1 MATGSISTLGIGSG
15 LDLQD
20 MLTQLRE
27 VDQQPIEKK
36 KNSVANLEAQIEE
49 FDSIKSTLLSM
60 RTSALDLS
68 LGSNFLAT
76 ETTATGS
83 AIEVTS
89 NAGAKDMSHSV
100 NVESLASFSSWTS
113 EGMESKSAIITS
125 EDMTFSFK
133 LGEEGNTITLDVDAG
148 TTLQGL
154 VTMINEDESNPGI
167 TASIAD
173 TGFGDN
179 PFKLVLRS
187 DESGEENRIF
197 IESQLED
204 LPPTSDSRV
213 TINDTTDTLE
223 ISAAA
228 GNNEIVFQERL
239 ADGSLGDAKTATIPS
254 FDDGDPLT
262 LNDAYSSGDDLAAA
276 IESAME
282 AASENGIDY
291 TVSYDQDTEKFSI
304 QENGAELHEL
314 NISWGDSSAASAL
327 GFNGEDDV
335 WKPHAG
341 LQLTESTGGGFKAP
355 ESDNKVYIDTSNP
368 AAISAANTN
377 NEIVFRERLSD
388 GSLGTGITATIADG
402 SYTSGDDLATAIETA
417 METASTNDGNGIDYS
432 VLYDSETKKF
442 TIMEDGSEL
451 RELEID
457 WENSSAATALG
468 FDAETDSYTPYESS
482 LNAKF
487 TVDNISYQRQSN
499 DDIDDVIQGITLN
512 LKEPGSAII
521 GVEPNFEDV
530 ETAVQ
535 SLIDN
540 FNTLKTNLDEKSRF
554 DVDTGEKGLLFGK
567 SAITRI
573 DNELK
578 SFFEQGIL
586 ELNGSV
592 TSMSDLGLS
601 VDENGSLS
609 LDTSKFNAVLS
620 QNAEDVIKFFTGDSD
635 KGIEG
640 FGDQLYDKMKTYT
653 GIEGLLT
660 TETDTNRTRI
670 SRLEDQIE
678 NDTTLLNKR
687 YDTLTMQFIE
697 MDSFM
702 QQMQSQANFMDQ
714 MLNSQKKDD

>member
-20 MLTQLRE
+20 MLTQLKE

-36 KNSVANLEAQIEE
+36 KSTVENLEAQIEE

-113 EGMESKSAIITS
+113 EGMESKAAIITS

-148 TTLQGL
+148 TTLQDL
-154 VTMINEDESNPGI
+154 VTMINDDESNPGI

-204 LPPTSDSRV
+204 PPPTSDNGV
-213 TINDTTDTLE
+213 TVNGTNTLE
-223 ISAAA
+223 ITSALN
-228 GNNEIVFQERL
+228 NNEIVFQERL
-239 ADGSLGDAKTATIPS
+239 ADGSLGAETTATIA
-254 FDDGDPLT
+254 DGT
-262 LNDAYSSGDDLAAA
+262 YTSGADLAAA
-276 IESAME
+276 MESAME
-282 AASENGIDY
+282 SASENGIDY

-314 NISWGDSSAASAL
+314 NISWGNSSAASAL

-341 LQLTESTGGGFKAP
+341 LQLTESTGAGFKAP
-355 ESDNKVYIDTSNP
+355 ESDNKVYIDTSTP
-368 AAISAANTN
+368 ATISAANTN

-417 METASTNDGNGIDYS
+417 METASTNDGNGINYS

-442 TIMEDGSEL
+442 TIMEDGAKLNEL
-451 RELEID
+451 QIN
-457 WENSSAATALG
+457 WGSSSAALALG
-468 FDAETDSYTPYESS
+468 FDAETDSYTPYEAS

-512 LKEPGSAII
+512 LKEPGSVTI
-521 GVEPNFEDV
+521 GVEPNFEEV

-540 FNTLKTNLDEKSRF
+540 FNTLKTNLDEKSTF
-554 DVDTGEKGLLFGK
+554 DVDSGEKGLLFGK
-567 SAITRI
+567 NAITRI

-578 SFFEQGIL
+578 NFFEQDIL
-586 ELNGSV
+586 GLNGSV
-592 TSMSDLGLS
+592 NSMSDLGLS
-601 VDENGSLS
+601 VNGEGKLS
-609 LDTSKFNAVLS
+609 LDISKFNEALS
-620 QNAEDVIKFFTGDSD
+620 QNSEDVIKFFTGDSD

-653 GIEGLLT
+653 GIEGLIT
-660 TETDTNRTRI
+660 SETEANRTRI
-670 SRLEDQIE
+670 TKLEDQIE

>member
-20 MLTQLRE
+20 MLTQLKE

-36 KNSVANLEAQIEE
+36 KSTVENLEAQIEE

-89 NAGAKDMSHSV
+89 NAGAKDMSHNV

-133 LGEEGNTITLDVDAG
+133 LGEEGNTITLDVEAG

-197 IESQLED
+197 IETQMED
-204 LPPTSDSRV
+204 PPPTSDNGV
-213 TINDTTDTLE
+213 TINATEPLDILDA
-223 ISAAA
+223 S
-228 GNNEIVFQERL
+228 GNNKIVFQERL
-239 ADGSLGDAKTATIPS
+239 ADGTLGAEITATIA
-254 FDDGDPLT
+254 DGT
-262 LNDAYSSGDDLAAA
+262 YTSGADLAAA
-276 IESAME
+276 MESAME
-282 AASENGIDY
+282 SASTASGNGIDY
-291 TVSYDQDTEKFSI
+291 KVTYDSDTEKFSI
-304 QENGAELHEL
+304 EENGSDLYEL
-314 NISWGDSSAASAL
+314 NISWDVSNAASAL
-327 GFNGEDDV
+327 GFNSQEDV

-355 ESDNKVYIDTSNP
+355 ESDNKVFIDASNP
-368 AAISAANTN
+368 ADISAANSN
-377 NEIVFRERLSD
+377 NEIIFRERLAD
-388 GSLGTGITATIADG
+388 GSLGTAITATIGDG

-417 METASTNDGNGIDYS
+417 MESASTSSGNGIDYS
-432 VLYDSETKKF
+432 VSYDSETKKF

-451 RELEID
+451 RELQID
-457 WENSSAATALG
+457 WENSSAASVLG
-468 FDAETDSYTPYESS
+468 FDAETDTYTPYDAS

-499 DDIDDVIQGITLN
+499 DDIDDVIQGITLD
-512 LKEPGSAII
+512 LKEPGSATI
-521 GVEPNFEDV
+521 GVEPDFEEV

-540 FNTLKTNLDEKSRF
+540 FNSLKTNLDEKSTF
-554 DVDTGEKGLLFGK
+554 DVDSGEKGLLFGK

-586 ELNGSV
+586 GLDGSV

-601 VDENGSLS
+601 VDEEGKLS
-609 LDTSKFNAVLS
+609 LDISQFNAVLS
-620 QNAEDVIKFFTGDSD
+620 KNAEDVIKFFTGDSD
-635 KGIEG
+635 KGIDG

-653 GIEGLLT
+653 GIEGLIT

-714 MLNSQKKDD
+714 MLNTQKDDD